1 MSLDTSQDT
10 AYDPVIS
17 VRELSKT
24 YGTGDDE
31 LQAVS
36 GVSFDVEPG
45 TVVGLL
51 GPNGAG
57 KTTAI
62 KTMLGLVTPTS
73 GTVQILGEDSTQ
85 NSQEAY
91 RHVGAMLE
99 GARNIYWRLTVRE
112 NLAFF
117 ARLSGTELADVQEQH
132 QRLLEQFDLAESAD
146 KPVSALSRGMKQK
159 ASLISTLARQPDIAF
174 LDEPTLGL
182 DLESSMELRR
192 EIRRLTDHEDMTV
205 MLSSHD
211 MALVEAICDRVIIM
225 HDGEIIAD
233 DNVEALVDLFQA
245 QSYRVTAEP
254 SVPDRVERELNQ
266 QYGAQNWTRSA
277 KQVRFD
283 VVLPSGNAFYDLMS
297 LLEQADVTLLSVKSL
312 ESDLGDVFL
321 ELTNDRGASTT
332 EQEGH

>member
-1 MSLDTSQDT
+1 EGSMQCRHES
-10 AYDPVIS
+10 
-17 VRELSKT
+17 RR
-24 YGTGDDE
+24 
-31 LQAVS
+31 
-36 GVSFDVEPG
+36 
-45 TVVGLL
+45 
-51 GPNGAG
+51 
-57 KTTAI
+57 
-62 KTMLGLVTPTS
+62 VT
-73 GTVQILGEDSTQ
+73 
-85 NSQEAY
+85 
-91 RHVGAMLE
+91 
-99 GARNIYWRLTVRE
+99 
-112 NLAFF
+112 
-117 ARLSGTELADVQEQH
+117 
-132 QRLLEQFDLAESAD
+132 
-146 KPVSALSRGMKQK
+146 K
-159 ASLISTLARQPDIAF
+159 
-174 LDEPTLGL
+174 
-182 DLESSMELRR
+182 
-192 EIRRLTDHEDMTV
+192 HEDMSI

-233 DNVEALVDLFQA
+233 DNVESLVDLFQA

-297 LLEQADVTLLSVKSL
+297 LLEQANVTLLSVKSL